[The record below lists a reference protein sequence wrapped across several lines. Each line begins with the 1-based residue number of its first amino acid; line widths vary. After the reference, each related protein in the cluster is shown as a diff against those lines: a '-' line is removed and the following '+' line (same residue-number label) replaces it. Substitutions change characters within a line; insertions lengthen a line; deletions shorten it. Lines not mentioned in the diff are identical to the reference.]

1 MNFKKLRTSLVVQ
14 WLRICL
20 SMQVTG
26 ARSRRIPH
34 ASGQLS
40 SYVTIIKFM
49 L

>member
-20 SMQVTG
+20 SMQGTG
-26 ARSRRIPH
+26 VRSGRIPH

-40 SYVTIIKFM
+40 SYVTIMKSM